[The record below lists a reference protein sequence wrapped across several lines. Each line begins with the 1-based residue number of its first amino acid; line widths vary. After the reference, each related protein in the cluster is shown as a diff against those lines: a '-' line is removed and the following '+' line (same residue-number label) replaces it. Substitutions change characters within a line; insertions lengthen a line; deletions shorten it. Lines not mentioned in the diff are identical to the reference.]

1 MAERATPRW
10 LDILWLIF
18 LAGLALLPPL
28 REPHKYLFLLGIG
41 VFQLLEAKV
50 IQVSGKWGPYLAVAV
65 KIALATLLIG
75 HTGDPA
81 PITSSYWPIYW
92 LPVLT
97 AAMYFGPLGT
107 LMWTTIAA
115 AAYCSY
121 LIPAWKEFYISTEN
135 LGELALRLVFFY
147 LVGMIVNRFVM
158 EYRLQVREY
167 QSLSEILSEA
177 NRNLKQAQAEARRAE
192 RLAALG
198 QLSAGL
204 AHEIRN
210 PLGVIKGSAELLN
223 QKLTASDPLP
233 QELASYIYAE
243 VNRLSALVGRFLDFA
258 RPSQLELRPHE
269 LPEVME
275 QSLKA
280 VAQQGATSRVQIYR
294 DFAPDLPLVLIDREL
309 CEQAFTNLLLNACE
323 AMGDQGGDLRI
334 RMRPAA
340 SANGEESEVVV
351 EIEDSGPGV
360 PRDLRE
366 QIFNP
371 FFTTKKAGVGLGL
384 AIVSKIIDEHGGKLT
399 LGEAPGHGARFCMT
413 FPAGPEKLSTSAVEI
428 ERRRESRDRASRPSK
443 DKSAFG

>member
-10 LDILWLIF
+10 LDVLWLIF

-28 REPHKYLFLLGIG
+28 REFHKHIILLVIGI
-41 VFQLLEAKV
+41 FQLLEAQFIRV
-50 IQVSGKWGPYLAVAV
+50 AGKPGRFLAVAI
-65 KIALATLLIG
+65 KIALATVLIG
-75 HTGDPA
+75 HTGDVA
-81 PITSSYWPIYW
+81 PISSSYWPIFW

-107 LMWTTIAA
+107 LLWTTIAS

-121 LIPAWKEFYISTEN
+121 LIPALQVFDITREN
-135 LGELALRLVFFY
+135 IGELLLRLVFFY
-147 LVGMIVNRFVM
+147 LLGMIVNRFVI

-167 QSLSEILSEA
+167 QSLSETLSEA
-177 NRNLKQAQAEARRAE
+177 NLKLKQAQAEARRAE

-223 QKLTASDPLP
+223 QKLAASDSLSH
-233 QELASYIYAE
+233 ELAGYIYTE

-258 RPSQLELRPHE
+258 RPSQLELRPQA

-275 QSLKA
+275 RSLKA
-280 VAQQGATSRVQIYR
+280 VTAQGASAKVQIHR
-294 DFAPDLPLVLIDREL
+294 DYAPDLPPVLLDEGL

-323 AMGDQGGDLRI
+323 AMGEQGGELRI
-334 RMRPAA
+334 RIHPALSERGA
-340 SANGEESEVVV
+340 VGEVAV
-351 EIEDSGPGV
+351 EIQDTGPGV
-360 PRDLRE
+360 PPELKE

-371 FFTTKKAGVGLGL
+371 FVTTKKTGVGLGL
-384 AIVSKIIDEHGGKLT
+384 AIVSKIVDAHGGTLT
-399 LGEAPGHGARFCMT
+399 MASSPGQGACFLLT
-413 FPAGPEKLSTSAVEI
+413 FPEA
-428 ERRRESRDRASRPSK
+428 
-443 DKSAFG
+443 KSETRTVTP